1 MPTQDPQRAHEMS
14 AATRRRIA
22 AEITAGQDAT
32 DPQFLYSVT
41 STTLLLAI
49 GYGMID
55 PVRLAADELANRGLD
70 RNGAW
75 VGFDCAR
82 EIHRGPQPAADT
94 AEPLTA
100 ATDIAR
106 HHLGLETLDTCHR
119 DALDFHELSTWN
131 IRDAL
136 LAAYAAGA
144 AAQSGPI
151 VTRYT
156 DLNDAMFD
164 PRLIGNRPALDLLH
178 SLPADQRY
186 VIEVGPAAGQG
197 TELRIWR
204 LDLDHATGP
213 VATRDPDIRFN
224 CGSDSTEAPE

>member
-1 MPTQDPQRAHEMS
+1 MANTAPRPESTAAE
-14 AATRRRIA
+14 AATR
-22 AEITAGQDAT
+22 
-32 DPQFLYSVT
+32 
-41 STTLLLAI
+41 
-49 GYGMID
+49 
-55 PVRLAADELANRGLD
+55 
-70 RNGAW
+70 
-75 VGFDCAR
+75 
-82 EIHRGPQPAADT
+82 
-94 AEPLTA
+94 
-100 ATDIAR
+100 DIAR
-106 HHLGLETLDTCHR
+106 RHLGLETLETRNSDS
-119 DALDFHELSTWN
+119 LDFHDLAIWN

-144 AAQSGPI
+144 AAQGGPI

-197 TELRIWR
+197 TGLRIWR

-213 VATRDPDIRFN
+213 VAARDPDIRFN
-224 CGSDSTEAPE
+224 CGPDSTEAPE